1 MFKAKF
7 QKVQEKNW
15 TFKPTDSK
23 ELPQQ
28 KNFND
33 CGVRSSMKIYIFFLT
48 YHSLFKKKFQ
58 M

>member
-28 KNFND
+28 TNFND
-33 CGVRSSMKIYIFFLT
+33 CGVRSSMKIYIFFFFNV
-48 YHSLFKKKFQ
+48 SFIV
-58 M
+58 